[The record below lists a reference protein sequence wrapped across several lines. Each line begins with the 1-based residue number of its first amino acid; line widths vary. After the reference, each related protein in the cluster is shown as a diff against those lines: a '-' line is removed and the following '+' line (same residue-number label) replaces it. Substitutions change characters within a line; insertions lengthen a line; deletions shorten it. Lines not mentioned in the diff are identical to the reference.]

1 MDGADLLGSVGEDA
15 GRPEGVA
22 ELMPALLELRGQAT
36 VQRECPAAGEGL
48 VDGDQM

>member
-1 MDGADLLGSVGEDA
+1 VDGADLIGLVGEDA

-22 ELMPALLELRGQAT
+22 EIMPALLELRGQPT

-48 VDGDQM
+48 VDGNQM